1 MANGVIE
8 EEKIKLK
15 ERKMLE
21 DTIKWEQMGQILL
34 GPLLNTLSQ
43 ISREVKKIDYNFV
56 DLSICS
62 T

>member
-1 MANGVIE
+1 
-8 EEKIKLK
+8 
-15 ERKMLE
+15 MLE

-34 GPLLNTLSQ
+34 GTLLNTLSQ